1 MFERFEWW
9 SAWKIYHFLQCD
21 TVSRC
26 QLLHVIQ
33 NVHNQLKKYISDT
46 YDNLSKVKVT
56 EPEKGI

>member
-9 SAWKIYHFLQCD
+9 SAWKIYDFLQCD

-33 NVHNQLKKYISDT
+33 NVHNQLKKYIPDT
-46 YDNLSKVKVT
+46 YDN
-56 EPEKGI
+56 